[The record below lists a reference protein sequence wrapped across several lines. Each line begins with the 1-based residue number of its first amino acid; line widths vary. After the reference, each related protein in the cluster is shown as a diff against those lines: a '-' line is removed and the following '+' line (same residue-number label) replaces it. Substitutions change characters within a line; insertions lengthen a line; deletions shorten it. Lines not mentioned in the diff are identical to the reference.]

1 MSVIRFDA
9 IIADEGHKLKNE
21 KTVTTQ
27 SMKEINARFKLL
39 LTGTP
44 LQNNLTELWTL
55 FNFIL
60 PDLFN
65 SSAQFKKWFS
75 IEKEGEVDEEEA
87 FEIIKT
93 LHKVL
98 RPFLLRRTKLDVE
111 KVLPSKKEILLK
123 FHLNKEQ
130 DNLYRTIA
138 EQGLREVS
146 DKKIV
151 YKNIIMQLRKVCNH
165 PYLFEGYEKEEDS
178 LENLITSCSKMTILD
193 KLLKRLK
200 EQSSRVLIFSQ
211 MTKVLDI
218 LEDYCRY
225 RKFKFCRLDGK
236 TSLGAREQ
244 QISDFSDKDSDKFIF
259 LLSTRA
265 GGVGLNLCA
274 ADTVVL
280 YDSDWNP
287 QMDLQAM
294 DRAHRI
300 GQTKNVLVY
309 RLLCANTVEEKILET
324 QAIKLRLDSL
334 VIQKNK
340 KNDTFKI
347 QEMRAFIQYGLEKV
361 FEEGEEFKDEDIETI
376 LERSEK
382 NTEIFNEKTEN
393 LAQELA
399 DQKKAGKK
407 IKSYQ
412 FLNQQENVQEQIHL
426 PFYQFFKNKEKIT
439 EIKLK
444 QKEYFIKQ
452 KYYLPTNFY
461 KNLFI
466 YDGLKKE
473 DYIILM
479 ESLENS
485 FQNWNMNEFNRF
497 FTGIEKF
504 GSHNL
509 EKIADFVNSKTI
521 KEILEYSKVFFSRQ
535 SELPEEYIL
544 RLNKLKEKNE
554 RIISNVIKFYKF
566 SYENIQI
573 KYNNPKRKTT
583 TDVQDFSEQD
593 DKYLIHLTFTNGYG
607 KISLTKEIG
616 KK

>member
-1 MSVIRFDA
+1 MSVIKFDA

-21 KTVTTQ
+21 KTITTQ
-27 SMKEINARFKLL
+27 SMKEINARFKIL

-138 EQGLREVS
+138 EKGLREVS
-146 DKKIV
+146 DKKVV

-225 RKFKFCRLDGK
+225 RKFKFCRLDGR

-244 QISDFSDKDSDKFIF
+244 QINEFSDKNSDKFIF

-376 LERSEK
+376 LERGEK

-399 DQKKAGKK
+399 EQKKAGKN

-412 FLNQQENVQEQIHL
+412 FLNQKENVQEQINL
-426 PFYQFFKNKEKIT
+426 PFFQFFKNKEKII
-439 EIKLK
+439 EIKQK
-444 QKEYFIKQ
+444 QKDYFIKQ

-479 ESLENS
+479 ESIENS
-485 FQNWNMNEFNRF
+485 FQNWNINEFNRF

-504 GSHNL
+504 GSYNL

-521 KEILEYSKVFFSRQ
+521 KEVLEYSKVFFSRIN
-535 SELPEEYIL
+535 EIPEEYIQ
-544 RLNKLKEKNE
+544 RLNKLKEKND

-566 SYENIQI
+566 SYENIQV

-583 TDVQDFSEQD
+583 ADIQDFSEQD
-593 DKYLIHLTFTNGYG
+593 DKYLIYLTFTNGYG